1 MVNELRERFNREFK
15 EENYQNLI
23 NDLWQYNGGKSDF
36 RICESPFF
44 LSDDFAT
51 ELTKACETIIGELN
65 KEKVKA
71 ASSKGLPDVYK
82 VYGQDDH
89 PVFLQLDFAVTKN
102 SEGKFLPQLIELQGF
117 PSLYAFQ
124 AVISKKVKEHF
135 NLDENLS
142 SFFTGLNYES
152 YTELFRKT
160 LLGESAPENVILLE
174 IDPLRQKTFVDFH
187 YTEKLTGIKPV
198 CITDVVQR
206 GNKLFYNSEGKEIPI
221 ERIYNRVIFDELE
234 RKNISHGINLK
245 EPLDVT
251 WVGHPNWF
259 FLISKYTLPL
269 LKNEYVPECYY
280 LNEVKTNE
288 LNLSDFVLKPLFSF
302 AGAGVEIDLTPEILA
317 KIEDRENYILQK
329 KVEYEPV
336 LKTPDGSSKV
346 EIRMMFLWN
355 EKPTL
360 VNNLVRTT
368 KGKMVGVDYNKDK
381 TWIGSN
387 IAFHS
392 GKF

>member
-1 MVNELRERFNREFK
+1 MVNELREKFNGEF
-15 EENYQNLI
+15 EEEKYQNLI
-23 NDLWQYNGGKSDF
+23 NDLWRYNGGKPDF
-36 RICESPFF
+36 RVCESPFF
-44 LSDDFAT
+44 LSDDFAA
-51 ELTKACETIIGELN
+51 ELTNACQTIIGELDK
-65 KEKVKA
+65 KELKS
-71 ASSKGLPDVYK
+71 ASSKGLPDVYE
-82 VYGQDDH
+82 VYGQDER

-102 SEGKFLPQLIELQGF
+102 SDGKFIPQLIELQGF

-124 AVISKKVKEHF
+124 AEISQKVKERF

-142 SFFTGLNYES
+142 SFFSGLNYES
-152 YTELFRKT
+152 YTRLFRKT
-160 LLGESAPENVILLE
+160 LLGNSDPENVILLE
-174 IDPLRQKTFVDFH
+174 IEPTQQKTFVDFY

-206 GNKLFYNSEGKEIPI
+206 GDRLFYNSQGKEIPI

-234 RKNISHGINLK
+234 RKDIEHGINLK

-259 FLISKYTLPL
+259 FLISKYSLPL
-269 LKNEYVPECYY
+269 LKNKYVPECYY
-280 LNEVKTNE
+280 LNEVNTKE
-288 LNLSDFVLKPLFSF
+288 LNLAEFVLKPLFSF
-302 AGAGVEIDLTPEILA
+302 AGAGVEIDLTPEILS
-317 KIEDRENYILQK
+317 KISDRENYILQK

-336 LKTPDGSSKV
+336 LKTPDGFSKV

-355 EKPTL
+355 EKPLL

>member
-1 MVNELRERFNREFK
+1 MVNELRERFNGEFK

-23 NDLWQYNGGKSDF
+23 NDLWHYNGGKPDF
-36 RICESPFF
+36 RVCESPFF
-44 LSDDFAT
+44 LSDEFAAR
-51 ELTKACETIIGELN
+51 LTNACEKIIAQLDDD
-65 KEKVKA
+65 KVKTD
-71 ASSKGLPDVYK
+71 SSKGLPEQFK
-82 VYGQDDH
+82 VYGQDEH

-102 SEGKFLPQLIELQGF
+102 SDGKFLPQLIELQGF

-124 AVISKKVKEHF
+124 AVISQKVKEHF
-135 NLDENLS
+135 RLDENFS
-142 SFFTGLNYES
+142 SFFSGLDYDGYINLLRE
-152 YTELFRKT
+152 T
-160 LLGESAPENVILLE
+160 LLGNSDPENVILLE
-174 IDPLRQKTFVDFH
+174 IEPDKQKTFVDFY

-198 CITDVVQR
+198 CITDVIQR
-206 GNKLFYNSEGKEIPI
+206 GEKLFYNSQGKEIPI

-245 EPLDVT
+245 EPLDVK
-251 WVGHPNWF
+251 WIGHPNWF

-280 LNEVKTNE
+280 LNDVETSE
-288 LNLSDFVLKPLFSF
+288 INLSEFVLKPLFSF
-302 AGAGVEIDLTPEILA
+302 AGAGVEIDLTEEILE
-317 KIEDRENYILQK
+317 KIIDRENYILQK
-329 KVEYEPV
+329 KVNYEPV
-336 LKTPDGSSKV
+336 LKTPDGNSKV